1 VIVEVQTEK
10 LALRRGDRPLFK
22 DFDLRLHKGEA
33 LSLTGRNGAGKTT
46 LLRALAGFVQP
57 EAGEIRFLGPEGEL
71 EAETARASGLH
82 WLGHA
87 EGLKPTR
94 TAEEEL
100 VFASQ
105 WFGGNRDSA
114 FAAADRL
121 GLTPLLGLE
130 TRKLSA
136 GQKRRL
142 SLARLVAAKR
152 PLWLLDEPLAP
163 LDTQR
168 RQEAGTL
175 MQDHLDAGG
184 LIIAAVH
191 DPLPIPSRPC
201 QIGAPL

>member
-1 VIVEVQTEK
+1 MIVEVQTEK
-10 LALRRGDRPLFK
+10 LALRRGDRSLFK
-22 DFDLRLHKGEA
+22 DFDLRLQKGDA

-46 LLRALAGFVQP
+46 LLRALAGFVRP
-57 EAGEIRFLGPEGEL
+57 ESGAIRFIGPDGEL

-100 VFASQ
+100 VFATQ
-105 WFGGNRDSA
+105 WFGGSREQA

-142 SLARLVAAKR
+142 SLARLVAASR

-163 LDTQR
+163 LDSQR
-168 RQEAGTL
+168 RKEAGSL

-201 QIGAPL
+201 LIGASL

>member
-1 VIVEVQTEK
+1 MIVEVQTEK